1 MVKLLLNQNPKS
13 LVKEQDNIQNT
24 LLPLAIVL
32 QNVIGDKVE
41 VNIDKAGDLIS
52 CFFIVNLWH
61 ILITIFQLLLVIFV
75 MNFFIIIKKV
85 MER

>member
-24 LLPLAIVL
+24 LLPLATVL

-41 VNIDKAGDLIS
+41 VNIDRAGD
-52 CFFIVNLWH
+52 
-61 ILITIFQLLLVIFV
+61 
-75 MNFFIIIKKV
+75 
-85 MER
+85 